1 MVRDNA
7 VIDAGLLARQ
17 CNVQIVIA
25 CDLIDKCILKHGKT
39 VAESDG
45 DVSKDLAVGQ
55 LENTIRRQGRML
67 CRKLRKTGVQVIERL
82 LGDCLLYTSRCV

>member
-25 CDLIDKCILKHGKT
+25 CNLIDKRILKHGKA
-39 VAESDG
+39 VAEADG

-55 LENTIRRQGRML
+55 LENTLRRQGRMF

-82 LGDCLLYTSRCV
+82 LGKKLINRS